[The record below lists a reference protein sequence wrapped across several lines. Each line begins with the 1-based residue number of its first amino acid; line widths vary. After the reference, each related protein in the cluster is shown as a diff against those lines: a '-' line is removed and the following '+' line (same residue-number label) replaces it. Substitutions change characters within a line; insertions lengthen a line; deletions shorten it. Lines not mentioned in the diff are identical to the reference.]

1 MDVRTLIMRH
11 EGLRLT
17 PYRDI
22 SGHLS
27 IGYGRNLAD
36 KGISAYEATILLET
50 DIGQAT
56 AAAYEYPW
64 FVALCLPRQCVIV
77 DMIFNLGA
85 AGFDK
90 FVKLRQALAAGDW
103 AAARN
108 AILNSAW
115 ASQVG
120 RRALEDA
127 TIIELGTWPEEEK
140 P

>member
-1 MDVRTLIMRH
+1 MDTRTLIMRH
-11 EGLRLT
+11 EGLRLV

-50 DIGQAT
+50 DIGEAT
-56 AAAYEYPW
+56 AAAYEYGW
-64 FVALCLPRQCVIV
+64 FKHLNAPRQAVII

-85 AGFDK
+85 AGFAK
-90 FVKLRQALAAGDW
+90 FIKLRDALNDDDW
-103 AAARN
+103 EAARN